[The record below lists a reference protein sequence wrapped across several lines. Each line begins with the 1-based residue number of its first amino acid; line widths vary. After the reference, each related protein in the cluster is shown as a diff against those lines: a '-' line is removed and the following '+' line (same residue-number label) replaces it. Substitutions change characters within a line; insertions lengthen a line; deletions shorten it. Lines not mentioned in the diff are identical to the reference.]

1 MKSIGCVRPAAL
13 ALACGALFCA
23 RPACGAD
30 CAHAADELAAAA
42 REAGVRRVSV
52 LEFSAKGGA
61 GASEAEY
68 VSEQVAARLAGAGR
82 PELVER
88 AGLAAVLKE
97 ARLFPSAGDGTIP
110 DGVFSVDAVVTGA
123 VFAADGGLKIMMRLV
138 DVKTGKV
145 LAAAQ
150 ASGESRWPALPP
162 EAVEGES
169 WDLPPAPRPQG
180 LRDAVADRP
189 PTCDGRKASLAVKN
203 SGLIDAKA
211 RYWAAKMKEPGFS
224 VRLLTRNPGTE
235 IADPAARAKFY
246 GLLGQYHQSDKP
258 PDIEEGERA
267 RLEALLAEERLH
279 YDECGYR

>member
-1 MKSIGCVRPAAL
+1 MNRLCRGRPAAL
-13 ALACGALFCA
+13 ALACAALLCAGRAGA
-23 RPACGAD
+23 GD

-61 GASEAEY
+61 GKSEAEY

-88 AGLAAVLKE
+88 SGLAAVLRE

-123 VFAADGGLKIMMRLV
+123 VFAADGGLKIVMRLV

-169 WDLPPAPRPQG
+169 WDLPLAPRPQG
-180 LRDAVADRP
+180 LRDAVADLP
-189 PTCDGRKASLAVKN
+189 PSCEGVSARLAGLN

-246 GLLGQYHQSDKP
+246 GLLGLYHQSDKVP
-258 PDIEEGERA
+258 ELEAGERA
-267 RLEALLAEERLH
+267 RLEDLLAAERLH